1 MKFLSKQM
9 VHKNR
14 KQFFLFGQSFH
25 FKKFNSLENTVL
37 GLSKSGITKNVI
49 PPNLERLGDNSRI
62 ENLVELLF

>member
-1 MKFLSKQM
+1 MKFLSKHM
-9 VHKNR
+9 AHKN
-14 KQFFLFGQSFH
+14 KKQSFLLRQSIH